1 MADFRT
7 EVFQNEF
14 LSDGATDVHAI
25 VTVTSSGAGTAA
37 SSGGGV
43 AEIVII
49 DTSGSMSGPNIEAA
63 KYAAQVAVD
72 QIADGTWFAV
82 IGGSHVANRAFP
94 YPNAPV
100 AIVQMEPGAR
110 EEAKRAISF
119 MRPSG
124 GTAMSTWLRLADAI
138 FAMVPQA
145 AQKHAILL
153 TDGRNE
159 SEPRAELS
167 KAISDVTGH
176 FQCDARGVG
185 SSWEVAE
192 LREIA
197 TALLGTVDL
206 IRNPAD
212 IAEDFKALVNESM
225 SKGVA
230 DAELRVWA
238 PQGAQVLF
246 VRRVAPTVEDIT
258 SRRTEVNALTGAYPT
273 GAWGDESRDYHVAI
287 RVPSKPVG
295 CRAAGRAR
303 ADRGRR
309 GRAGVGAGQ
318 GPLVRRQLADRAD
331 QPRGRALHR
340 PGRARVR
347 DPGGAGRQGVR
358 RRGHGDRQAG
368 PRGPAGRR
376 DRQRGGHVPAAAG
389 GRDRRRGEGHR
400 APQAQRRQARRD
412 GARHRVHQDHPGP
425 PVSTVVC
432 PNGHTS
438 TSTDYCDVCGA
449 PIESSAPAQAPEPA
463 AAGTGTA
470 TTCPHCGAPAVVAR
484 PVLRGLR
491 LRLHDGHRAR
501 AGRAAARSRTRE
513 RADARGPDPAPAALP
528 TPAPDGAE
536 SWVAEVWVDPD
547 WYAAQQPEDPMPS
560 AGLPGLVPLRERSV
574 LVGRPSASRNI
585 HPAVDCGTDSGVS
598 RRHCQLNTDGQRW
611 WVEDLQSANGTY
623 VSRAG
628 DPLPTTPIPA
638 GQRKEIEDGDRLYL
652 GAWTRI
658 VIRTALPGEV

>member
-37 SSGGGV
+37 TSSGGV

-49 DTSGSMSGPNIEAA
+49 DTSGSMSGPNIDAA

-100 AIVQMEPGAR
+100 AIVRMEPGAR
-110 EEAKRAISF
+110 EEAKRAISY

-138 FAMVPQA
+138 FAEVPQV

-167 KAISDVTGH
+167 SAIYDVTGH

-212 IAEDFKALVNESM
+212 IAEDFKALVSESM

-246 VRRVAPTVEDIT
+246 VRRVAPTVEDLT
-258 SRRTEVNALTGAYPT
+258 ARRTEVNALTGAYPT
-273 GAWGDESRDYHVAI
+273 GAWGDESRDYHVAV
-287 RVPSKPVG
+287 RVASKPVG
-295 CRAAGRAR
+295 SEQLAARVQIAVGGDVLASGLVKARWSDDSSLTARINPEVAHYTGQTELASAIQEGLAAKASGDEATATVKLGRAVQLAAETGNEEATSR
-303 ADRGRR
+303 LRR
-309 GRAGVGAGQ
+309 VVEIDDEEQ
-318 GPLVRRQLADRAD
+318 GTVRLKRNTDKLDEMALDTASTKTTRVRR
-331 QPRGRALHR
+331 
-340 PGRARVR
+340 
-347 DPGGAGRQGVR
+347 
-358 RRGHGDRQAG
+358 
-368 PRGPAGRR
+368 
-376 DRQRGGHVPAAAG
+376 
-389 GRDRRRGEGHR
+389 
-400 APQAQRRQARRD
+400 
-412 GARHRVHQDHPGP
+412 
-425 PVSTVVC
+425 
-432 PNGHTS
+432 
-438 TSTDYCDVCGA
+438 
-449 PIESSAPAQAPEPA
+449 
-463 AAGTGTA
+463 
-470 TTCPHCGAPAVVAR
+470 
-484 PVLRGLR
+484 
-491 LRLHDGHRAR
+491 
-501 AGRAAARSRTRE
+501 
-513 RADARGPDPAPAALP
+513 
-528 TPAPDGAE
+528 
-536 SWVAEVWVDPD
+536 
-547 WYAAQQPEDPMPS
+547 
-560 AGLPGLVPLRERSV
+560 
-574 LVGRPSASRNI
+574 
-585 HPAVDCGTDSGVS
+585 
-598 RRHCQLNTDGQRW
+598 
-611 WVEDLQSANGTY
+611 
-623 VSRAG
+623 
-628 DPLPTTPIPA
+628 
-638 GQRKEIEDGDRLYL
+638 
-652 GAWTRI
+652 
-658 VIRTALPGEV
+658 